1 MKEMA
6 TPVRTK
12 MSIIII
18 VAHLIL
24 ALFNQPV
31 FTADQPQSVGKG
43 VNPAIRDLPNS
54 LQESELTHNTE
65 TDIGN
70 VGDGVLGTAGH
81 EQSSLPVE
89 DAGEGVLSHTEEGIE
104 SQHVDEQEGVGETS
118 GSPEGGFEGRMQAN
132 EGESETSS
140 EDGSGGEG
148 HVLYSEEQLAVQEE
162 GDVAAVGGAG
172 NEELVEDESGHVEG
186 EGVDSDKPT
195 EEPMAGLPEPP
206 TAPPTEAIPSQLHAA
221 EPQTLA
227 AEAVEE
233 SPNEPTTQTTPTNTV
248 PDTPSEPIPEAT
260 PSKAVSELPT
270 EAIESDQ
277 PLPPAPDA
285 TTEAP
290 DDAQAEAPPTE
301 AVPESPLEGVEGGE
315 EADDVPTFTEF
326 SQRKRM
332 EQDSSQRPTPGA
344 LCRLHCRCRVA
355 VFTSP
360 LVVALSGCCLSYPD
374 KVPVV
379 SSGKNNYASP
389 DCGAKIIA
397 SNKESQVRR
406 LRQDLPSHVPM

>member
-6 TPVRTK
+6 TPVRRKT
-12 MSIIII
+12 SIIVI

-31 FTADQPQSVGKG
+31 FTADHEPQSVGKG
-43 VNPAIRDLPNS
+43 VNPAIRD

-70 VGDGVLGTAGH
+70 VGDAVLGTAGH
-81 EQSSLPVE
+81 EQSALPVE
-89 DAGEGVLSHTEEGIE
+89 GTEEGALSHT
-104 SQHVDEQEGVGETS
+104 VDEQEGVGETS
-118 GSPEGGFEGRMQAN
+118 GSPEGGVEGRMQAN

-162 GDVAAVGGAG
+162 EGDVAAGGGAG
-172 NEELVEDESGHVEG
+172 NEELVEDHESGDVEG
-186 EGVDSDKPT
+186 EGVGSDKPT
-195 EEPMAGLPEPP
+195 EEPTAGLPEPQ
-206 TAPPTEAIPSQLHAA
+206 TAPPTEAIPLQLHAA

-233 SPNEPTTQTTPTNTV
+233 SPNEPTSQTTPTNTV

-260 PSKAVSELPT
+260 PSVAVSELPT

-285 TTEAP
+285 ATEAP

-332 EQDSSQRPTPGA
+332 EQDSSQRPIPGA

-360 LVVALSGCCLSYPD
+360 LVVALSSCCPSYPD

-406 LRQDLPSHVPM
+406 LRQDLPLHVPM